1 MAGANLI
8 YGAGM
13 IESGVTMD
21 LGQLVID
28 NELIAMIRQFAGG
41 VTVNDETLAADEIH
55 SVGPRGEY
63 LSRDHTLR
71 HMAEASQPRLFDR
84 RVREA
89 WVAKGATDLASRAR
103 DEARRVL
110 AEHTP
115 EPLPDDVIDEMRR
128 IVEKADREAG

>member
-28 NELIAMIRQFAGG
+28 NEIISMIRQFVAG
-41 VTVNDETLAADEIH
+41 VPVNDETLAAGVIH
-55 SVGPRGEY
+55 DVGPRGEY
-63 LSRDHTLR
+63 LSHEHTLR
-71 HMAEASQPRLFDR
+71 HMKEASRPKLIDR

-89 WVAKGATDLASRAR
+89 WMELGGTDLPTRAR
-103 DEARRVL
+103 GEARRVL
-110 AEHTP
+110 AEHTI
-115 EPLPDDVIDEMRR
+115 EPLPDDVLAELGR
-128 IVEKADREAG
+128 IVEKAERESA

>member
-28 NELIAMIRQFAGG
+28 NELIAMIRQFVAG
-41 VTVNDETLAADEIH
+41 VPVNDETLATDEIH

-71 HMAEASQPRLFDR
+71 HMGEASRPRLFDR
-84 RVREA
+84 RVRESWLA
-89 WVAKGATDLASRAR
+89 LGGSDLATRAR
-103 DEARRVL
+103 HEAARVL
-110 AEHTP
+110 AEHQI
-115 EPLPDDVIDEMRR
+115 EPLPEDVTAEIRR
-128 IVEKADREAG
+128 IVERADRKAS